1 MEDDLIVIEHL
12 TKRFPKTREDAIH
25 DITLRIPRRGI
36 VGLVGPDGAGKTT
49 LIRLMASLLLPT
61 TGAITVDGHDTVKEA
76 SKIFSLIGYMPQRF
90 GLYEDLTVIQNMTL
104 YADLQGVIGPE
115 RETTFK
121 RLLDFTNLNEF
132 TKRKAKAL
140 SGGMK
145 QKLGLAC
152 SLLRKPPLLL
162 LDEPSV
168 GVDPISRRELWK
180 MVRGL
185 IEEGITVVWSTSYL
199 DEAASCN
206 RVILLD
212 KGSVLYYGEP
222 KALTQRTEGRVYKI
236 HGIATSKR
244 RIMEK
249 AVQDPNVLDS
259 VIQGSDVRLVCKE
272 QKDPPISAEVLSNS
286 PQAACAPT
294 PPRFEDSFMDLLGGG
309 PKGQSALAQAMG
321 SYDDGQ
327 ETIVDA
333 KGLTKQ
339 FGSFTAV
346 NNVSFSVRRGEI
358 FGLLGPNGAGKSTTF
373 KMMCGLL
380 RPTSGSALIN
390 GVDLQAAP
398 SEGRS
403 LLGYMSQKFSL
414 YSILS
419 VQQNLE
425 FFAGIYN
432 VTGIHKQKTI
442 DLMIDIFDFKDILDV
457 TVEDLPLGFKQR
469 LALACAVMHK
479 PKVVFLDE
487 PTSGVDPITRREF
500 WNHINGSVEKG
511 GTAVVT
517 THFMDEAEYCD
528 RIGLV
533 YNSNLIKVGSPDE
546 LKALCVTKENPQPTL
561 EDAFIHLIEESEHAH
576 IL

>member
-185 IEEGITVVWSTSYL
+185 IEEGITVRLWWDATTPTL
-199 DEAASCN
+199 
-206 RVILLD
+206 
-212 KGSVLYYGEP
+212 
-222 KALTQRTEGRVYKI
+222 
-236 HGIATSKR
+236 IATL
-244 RIMEK
+244 
-249 AVQDPNVLDS
+249 N
-259 VIQGSDVRLVCKE
+259 GS
-272 QKDPPISAEVLSNS
+272 
-286 PQAACAPT
+286 
-294 PPRFEDSFMDLLGGG
+294 GG
-309 PKGQSALAQAMG
+309 ST
-321 SYDDGQ
+321 Y
-327 ETIVDA
+327 
-333 KGLTKQ
+333 KQ
-339 FGSFTAV
+339 FGGLQNTAGATGYTGKITFTTEGWASSAV
-346 NNVSFSVRRGEI
+346 DNF
-358 FGLLGPNGAGKSTTF
+358 TF
-373 KMMCGLL
+373 
-380 RPTSGSALIN
+380 
-390 GVDLQAAP
+390 V
-398 SEGRS
+398 
-403 LLGYMSQKFSL
+403 
-414 YSILS
+414 
-419 VQQNLE
+419 LE
-425 FFAGIYN
+425 L
-432 VTGIHKQKTI
+432 VK
-442 DLMIDIFDFKDILDV
+442 
-457 TVEDLPLGFKQR
+457 
-469 LALACAVMHK
+469 
-479 PKVVFLDE
+479 
-487 PTSGVDPITRREF
+487 
-500 WNHINGSVEKG
+500 
-511 GTAVVT
+511 
-517 THFMDEAEYCD
+517 
-528 RIGLV
+528 IG
-533 YNSNLIKVGSPDE
+533 
-546 LKALCVTKENPQPTL
+546 C
-561 EDAFIHLIEESEHAH
+561 
-576 IL
+576 